1 MVSGIWGKKIGMTQV
16 FNKDQAIPVTVVD
29 VGNWIVTGFKTQ
41 ERDGYNAIQV
51 GCIKKRYVDEAPHSS
66 WIKKPKTYF
75 THVREIPAAQL
86 PEGIKVGKP
95 IDFFNQWKEGE
106 SVDVFGVSRGRG
118 FAGVV
123 KRHGFAGARA
133 SHGSTMGKRPGSIG
147 NITACGRVFKGKKMP
162 GHMGATSHVM
172 KNLDVVE
179 VKQDGPVILVKGSV
193 PGHSGSLLYLR
204 THKNA

>member
-16 FNKDQAIPVTVVD
+16 FDKDRAVPVTVVD
-29 VGNWIVTGFKTQ
+29 VGNWVVTGFKTQ

-51 GCIKKRYVDEAPHSS
+51 GCVRKRYASETPHSS
-66 WIKKPKTYF
+66 WAKKLKTYF
-75 THVREIPAAQL
+75 THVREIPADQL

-95 IDFFNQWKEGE
+95 VDFFNQLKEGE
-106 SVDVFGVSRGRG
+106 QVDVFGITRGRG

-123 KRHGFAGARA
+123 KRHNFAGARS

-147 NITACGRVFKGKKMP
+147 NLTACGRVMKGKKMP
-162 GHMGATSHVM
+162 GHMGVKSCVT

-179 VKQDGPVILVKGSV
+179 VRQDGPVVLVRGSV